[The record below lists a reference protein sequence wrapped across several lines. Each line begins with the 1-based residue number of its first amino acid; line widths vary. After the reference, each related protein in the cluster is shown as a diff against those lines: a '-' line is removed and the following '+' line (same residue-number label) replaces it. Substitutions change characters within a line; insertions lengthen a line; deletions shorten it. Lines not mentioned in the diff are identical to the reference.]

1 MPDLVRT
8 VDASGRDCRKTRQK
22 EKDFSKPL
30 CLSVEAVKLAASA
43 FVRHQHSMAEQVAA
57 ADDAAVQALWTA
69 KDEADCET
77 WRAAKVKAWEAGEKI
92 KEKHPERAD
101 LDAWMAKQC
110 AKTKSQALA
119 VRGNPKVFFDV
130 TMDGEAAGRIIMQL
144 RKDIVPKTA
153 DNFRQLCTGEPGY
166 GYKGC
171 PFHRVIPGFM
181 CQGGDFTN
189 QNGTGGKS
197 IYGEKFEDE
206 NFRLKHTG
214 AGVLSMA
221 NAGPGTNGSQFFL
234 CTAKT
239 PWLDGKHV
247 VFGKVVE
254 GMDVVEAIE
263 KVGSQGGETSKK
275 VVIAACGELALDGTE
290 KPGSWP
296 AADA

>member
-1 MPDLVRT
+1 
-8 VDASGRDCRKTRQK
+8 
-22 EKDFSKPL
+22 
-30 CLSVEAVKLAASA
+30 
-43 FVRHQHSMAEQVAA
+43 MAEQVSA
-57 ADDAAVQALWTA
+57 ADEAALEALWTA

-130 TMDGEAAGRIIMQL
+130 TMDGEAAGRIVMQL

-221 NAGPGTNGSQFFL
+221 NAGPGTNGSQL
-234 CTAKT
+234 PVHRRDRLARQ
-239 PWLDGKHV
+239 PARGVRQGRRGH
-247 VFGKVVE
+247 GRR
-254 GMDVVEAIE
+254 
-263 KVGSQGGETSKK
+263 QGGGGGGIASGKTSAE
-275 VVIAACGELALDGTE
+275 VIVADCGEM
-290 KPGSWP
+290 
-296 AADA
+296 

>member
-1 MPDLVRT
+1 
-8 VDASGRDCRKTRQK
+8 
-22 EKDFSKPL
+22 
-30 CLSVEAVKLAASA
+30 
-43 FVRHQHSMAEQVAA
+43 MAEHVAS
-57 ADDAAVQALWTA
+57 ADDAALEALWTA
-69 KDEADCET
+69 KDQADCET
-77 WRAAKVKAWEAGEKI
+77 WRNLKVTAWEAGEKI
-92 KEKHPERAD
+92 KEKHPARAD
-101 LDAWMAKQC
+101 LDAWMDKQC
-110 AKTKSQALA
+110 AKTKSSALA

-130 TMDGEAAGRIIMQL
+130 TMDGEAAGRVVMAL
-144 RKDIVPKTA
+144 RRDVVPKTA
-153 DNFRQLCTGEPGY
+153 DNFRQLCTGEAGFGY
-166 GYKGC
+166 RGC

-206 NFRLKHTG
+206 NFRLKHAC
-214 AGVLSMA
+214 AGTLSMA

-254 GMDVVEAIE
+254 GMDVVEAVE